1 LAVATA
7 ALAVSAVC
15 YAAAFAAAIRA
26 SCALAM
32 AAAAA
37 TSALRLVEEVD
48 ISQAMNSGSDYQ
60 LLEDELCECFDE
72 YGCSALAAGGCSSI
86 YIDKRDYTLHLKKN
100 KNLEVKATNLPAK
113 T

>member
-1 LAVATA
+1 MA
-7 ALAVSAVC
+7 
-15 YAAAFAAAIRA
+15 
-26 SCALAM
+26 

-37 TSALRLVEEVD
+37 TSALRRVEEVD

-60 LLEDELCECFDE
+60 LLEAELCECFDE

-100 KNLEVKATNLPAK
+100 KNLEAKATNLLAK